1 MFDPSL
7 PNIQNPNT
15 VPLEVERK
23 AAKKRIAI
31 KIASFVVLA
40 SLFIWLGSMDNDIGV
55 SNPIANFWQNV
66 TGPAATPDP
75 DYVMPVKEKDR
86 VDVLVLSV
94 RGEDE
99 VDSADAGPLLTDS
112 IQIFSYSKTSS
123 AASIVSLPR
132 DLYVMT
138 ANDKKEK
145 LNAVYEYGYY
155 HSNNSLQFIKNRIS
169 QITGV
174 YIDYVIVFDFASFK
188 EIVDTLG
195 GVDITLAKPFTET
208 QQWGYSFSL
217 PAGPNHL
224 DGQTALYYARSR
236 YSSSDFD
243 RSQRQQQIMFA
254 IKDKLVQL
262 DFTSDPVKAFSI
274 LNLVRK
280 DVKTDIGLV
289 DAKLFIDISHAV
301 DLAKI
306 KRSVISTDNLLY
318 ESRVDNSYVLLPKG
332 DNFNQIK
339 AFFQTVLGVKAS

>member
-217 PAGPNHL
+217 PA
-224 DGQTALYYARSR
+224 
-236 YSSSDFD
+236 
-243 RSQRQQQIMFA
+243 
-254 IKDKLVQL
+254 
-262 DFTSDPVKAFSI
+262 
-274 LNLVRK
+274 
-280 DVKTDIGLV
+280 
-289 DAKLFIDISHAV
+289 
-301 DLAKI
+301 
-306 KRSVISTDNLLY
+306 
-318 ESRVDNSYVLLPKG
+318 
-332 DNFNQIK
+332 
-339 AFFQTVLGVKAS
+339 